1 MDTGHD
7 TDSSQHMQ
15 GMSDTVNST
24 APTTPTLAD
33 ARDAVLT
40 AWLAMEAVAGQ
51 YDERPSYEHDETT
64 KLDDNGMAN
73 VVAIVHELVSSD
85 EWRLLTVLHDYNEL
99 HALPELC
106 PWLRTNL
113 QAYLN
118 NADEL
123 DEAVR
128 QSVQTMLTYANRHHR
143 AMRYADAIWNGLPDM
158 VHEYENTADGAM
170 LVMLV
175 AEQLAAV
182 NAPEL
187 WYGVYELAEQA
198 SAGWTV
204 SARPAVA

>member
-1 MDTGHD
+1 
-7 TDSSQHMQ
+7 MQ

-123 DEAVR
+123 NDAVR
-128 QSVQTMLTYANRHHR
+128 QSVQTMLTYANRQHR
-143 AMRYADAIWNGLPDM
+143 AVQYADAIWNGLSDM
-158 VHEYENTADGAM
+158 VNEYENTADGDM

-175 AEQLAAV
+175 ARELAAV

-187 WYGVYELAEQA
+187 WYGMNELADKA

-204 SARPAVA
+204 SARPAVS